1 MSDLPETFELPS
13 TFELREYPDVD
24 TLETIWRNEMIIP
37 YDQLRL
43 RNYEKEVRE
52 GCVHV
57 IYERK
62 TFNNVYYGR
71 YFPHNDKVLWATYQ
85 WRPIRAALFGRGH
98 LDVDIVNC
106 HPTLAAQL
114 YTKLTGKTATAVEE
128 YVKNRDEIIN
138 QMYIS
143 PDAITRYNKQ
153 AQDCLTKKDFVK
165 YLFTMTLYGDNVDTW
180 ERHFNLYPD
189 DYELPE
195 IYERFAEDVTR
206 IRTEVAHTDD
216 PYYAE
221 MRKNITAAKGKL
233 EEHKFLSLVLQ
244 DLEAYIVYTMIQQ
257 AQKDGYKVTSYMYDG
272 FIIKADS
279 LPPGY
284 LERLEKAVLD
294 LWDYRVKLTIKPFDR
309 SIDLTKLPVPSIYRD
324 DGYDYNLINRVSYAE
339 LDKFIRSVFALI
351 WCGGKSYWLA
361 KCVDEET
368 RNITYRRI
376 KFGSKEETSYKRI
389 KFKDPDGKE
398 FTLFDRMW
406 ALRPILSYPDDGF
419 WPYLQFTPTYYFNT
433 FNGFKH
439 AFWTGEPTPKGL
451 EGLETFKKYILDV
464 WAAGNKDHAAYIFGW
479 LAHIIQWPTERVET
493 ALLLKLN
500 QGVGKNV
507 MTEFLAKYVIGDK
520 YCYYT
525 DKIDDLFARFNSYL
539 AHKLF
544 TVVYVTPMSEMKKKE
559 ISLRLKPVITRRV
572 MRVEYRR
579 VDPMQ
584 ISDYNN
590 YIFLTNRDD
599 ALIIEEHDR
608 RFAIFECS
616 NHLCD
621 LGDDY
626 FESLIAKL
634 YNDEAGYAVFKW
646 LAEYDLTEFY
656 PEKLPKTK
664 LRNKMKI
671 ISLPHSMR
679 MIIEAL
685 RGDYEVN
692 WNIDRNGKIC
702 MPTMC
707 LYNYYRGW
715 CVGKGV
721 NPHNGIEFERHM
733 NRILKTTRKTIGGI
747 KNPGWFDL
755 TLDELKKIMCD
766 YVEIPDLF
774 EKEQPGAEELT
785 EK

>member
-195 IYERFAEDVTR
+195 IYKRFAEDVTR
-206 IRTEVAHTDD
+206 IRTEVARTED

-221 MRKNITAAKGKL
+221 MRKNITVDKGKF
-233 EEHKFLSLVLQ
+233 EAHKFLSLVLQ

-257 AQKDGYKVTSYMYDG
+257 AQKDGYEVTSYMYDG

-284 LERLEKAVLD
+284 LESLEKAVLD

-324 DGYDYNLINRVSYAE
+324 DDRDYSSLKTIFTSIDEFDTY
-339 LDKFIRSVFALI
+339 IRSVFALI
-351 WCGGKSYWLA
+351 DTGSKSYWVV
-361 KCVDEET
+361 KGIDDQT
-368 RNITYRRI
+368 RAVEYQRI
-376 KFGSKEETSYKRI
+376 KTNSKEELNFKR
-389 KFKDPDGKE
+389 KKYTLADDTE
-398 FTLFDRMW
+398 FTLLDRMRTL
-406 ALRPILSYPDDGF
+406 APILSYPEEGF
-419 WPYLQFTPTYYFNT
+419 EPYLQFTPIDIFNAFT
-433 FNGFKH
+433 GFKH
-439 AFWTGEPTPKGL
+439 AFRTGEPTPKGL
-451 EGLETFKKYILDV
+451 EGLEAFKKHILEV
-464 WAAGNKDHAAYIFGW
+464 WAAGNDKNAAYIFKW
-479 LAHIIQWPTERVET
+479 LAHIIQRPTERMGT
-493 ALLLKLN
+493 ALLIKSH
-500 QGVGKNV
+500 QGAGKNV
-507 MTEFLAKYVIGDK
+507 ITEFLAKYVIGDK
-520 YCYYT
+520 YYCY
-525 DKIDDLFARFNSYL
+525 IDNITDLFARFNSYL

-544 TVVYVTPMSEMKKKE
+544 TVVDGTYTSEMKKKE
-559 ISLRLKPVITRRV
+559 ISDRLKSTITRTYMNV
-572 MRVEYRR
+572 KYKGVK
-579 VDPMQ
+579 PML
-584 ISDYNN
+584 INDYNN
-590 YIFLTNRDD
+590 YIFLTNHDD
-599 ALIIEEHDR
+599 ALLIEERDR
-608 RFAIFECS
+608 MFAIFECS
-616 NHLCD
+616 NHLC
-621 LGDDY
+621 GHIDDY
-626 FESLIAKL
+626 FEPFVAKL

-646 LAEYDLTEFY
+646 LAEYDLTGFDPKGE
-656 PEKLPKTK
+656 LPKTELK
-664 LRNKMKI
+664 NDMKI
-671 ISLPHSMR
+671 YSLPYSVH

-685 RGDYEVN
+685 RGEYEVN

-702 MPTMC
+702 MPTSC
-707 LYNYYRGW
+707 LYNYYRDW
-715 CVGKGV
+715 CVKSGV
-721 NPHNGIEFERHM
+721 SPYSGMTEFGYHM
-733 NRILKTTRKTIGGI
+733 NRILKTTHKIIRGI
-747 KNPGWFDL
+747 KKSGWFDV

-766 YVEIPDLF
+766 YIEIPDLF
-774 EKEQPGAEELT
+774 EEPEE
-785 EK
+785 